1 MPRRTTLPQLL
12 TLAAVL
18 GAGACKTGTDQ
29 GPYEPNL
36 SAMTVTVDGVDYAGT
51 KAAFGFGSQVAK
63 SSKDVI
69 PISVTFLTEHGGTDF
84 NLATSD
90 FALRVASDGTG
101 TPLDGVNGLNW
112 TPTGQY
118 SGLLSG
124 LDVGQQVQVYFSLY
138 HNSQSHTDF
147 GPYFLPV
154 QRTASTGGGGGPPPP
169 F

>member
-1 MPRRTTLPQLL
+1 MPRRTTLPPLL
-12 TLAAVL
+12 ALAAVL
-18 GAGACKTGTDQ
+18 GAGACTKGTEQ
-29 GPYEPNL
+29 GPYEPSL
-36 SAMTVTVDGVDYAGT
+36 SAMTVTVDGVDYTGT
-51 KAAFGFGSQVAK
+51 KANFGFGSQVAK

-69 PISVTFLTEHGGTDF
+69 PISVAFLTEHGSVDF
-84 NLATSD
+84 NLSSPD
-90 FALRVASDGTG
+90 FELRVASDATG

-138 HNSQSHTDF
+138 HKSQSHSDF

-154 QRTASTGGGGGPPPP
+154 QRTASTGGGGPPPP